1 MTIRSTRRQVLGSS
15 LLLATGALPF
25 GRLLAQAGAS
35 PAAAA
40 NLPDPQGP
48 LERLMAL
55 EREHGGRL
63 GVAML
68 DALGG
73 RRINHRGE
81 QRFPMCSTFKWLA
94 AALVLQRVDR
104 GEERLERRVVF
115 ERDDLVPWS
124 PGTEHRTGAP
134 GMTLAELCEAAI
146 TLSDNTAGNL
156 LLASFGGPPALTAF
170 ARSLGDSSTRLD
182 RIEPELNEARPGDPR
197 DTTTPAGMLTSMRA
211 ALVGDALSAASRE
224 RLVGWLLANTTG
236 AARLRAG
243 FPDDWRVGDKTGTS
257 GTGVSNDV
265 AIAWPPRRDD
275 REPVLVAAYYDGTG
289 LAEDH
294 GDTVLAEVGRIV
306 ADAAKPPL
314 QTPSAT

>member
-1 MTIRSTRRQVLGSS
+1 
-15 LLLATGALPF
+15 
-25 GRLLAQAGAS
+25 
-35 PAAAA
+35 
-40 NLPDPQGP
+40 
-48 LERLMAL
+48 MAL
-55 EREHGGRL
+55 ERRHGGRL
-63 GVAML
+63 GVAVL
-68 DALGG
+68 DTLGG

-81 QRFPMCSTFKWLA
+81 QRFAMCSTFKWLA

-104 GEERLERRVVF
+104 GEEQLGRRVVF
-115 ERDDLVPWS
+115 ERDDLVSYS

-134 GMTLAELCEAAI
+134 GMTLAELSEAAI

-170 ARSLGDSSTRLD
+170 ARSLGDTATRLD

-197 DTTTPAGMLTSMRA
+197 DTTTPAGMLTSMHA
-211 ALVGDALSAASRE
+211 ALVGDALTQASRE

-236 AARLRAG
+236 GARLRAG
-243 FPDDWRVGDKTGTS
+243 LPDDWRVGDKTGTS

-265 AIAWPPRRDD
+265 AIAWPPGRGD

-289 LAEDH
+289 LAEEH

-306 ADAAKPPL
+306 ADVAKPPPAA
-314 QTPSAT
+314 TPR

>member
-1 MTIRSTRRQVLGSS
+1 MAIESSRRRVLGSS

-25 GRLLAQAGAS
+25 GRLLAQV
-35 PAAAA
+35 AAAQDA
-40 NLPDPQGP
+40 VVPDPVEQGP
-48 LERLMAL
+48 VARLMAL
-55 EREHGGRL
+55 ERQHGGRL
-63 GVAML
+63 GVAVL
-68 DALGG
+68 DTLGG

-104 GEERLERRVVF
+104 GEEQLGRRVVF
-115 ERDDLVPWS
+115 ERDDLVSYS

-170 ARSLGDSSTRLD
+170 ARSLGDTATRLD

-197 DTTTPAGMLTSMRA
+197 DTTTPAGMLTSLHA
-211 ALVGDALSAASRE
+211 TLVGDALSTASRSQLIE
-224 RLVGWLLANTTG
+224 WLVANTTG
-236 AARLRAG
+236 GSRLRAG
-243 FPDDWRVGDKTGTS
+243 LPDDWRIGDKTGTS
-257 GTGVSNDV
+257 GTGVGNDV
-265 AIAWPPRRDD
+265 AIAWPPGRGD

-294 GDTVLAEVGRIV
+294 GNAVLAEVGRIV
-306 ADAAKPPL
+306 ADVAKPVPVA
-314 QTPSAT
+314 TPR